1 MYDINSWIDILFL
14 IIKIGKNIYEVLMYE
29 FEILGMKFTILTA
42 CVGGGLI
49 VFLGFRLIKWFVPA
63 S

>member
-14 IIKIGKNIYEVLMYE
+14 IINIGKNIYEVLMHE
-29 FEILGMKFTILTA
+29 FTISGVKFNVLTA

-49 VFLGFRLIKWFVPA
+49 IFIGLRLVKWFVPM